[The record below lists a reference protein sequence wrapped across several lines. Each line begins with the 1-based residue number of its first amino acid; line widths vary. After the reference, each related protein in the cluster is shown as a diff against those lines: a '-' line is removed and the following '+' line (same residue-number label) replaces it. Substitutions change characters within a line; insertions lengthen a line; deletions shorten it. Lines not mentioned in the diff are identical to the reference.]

1 MSQADL
7 LRRVRNAT
15 SPADRRDSA
24 LDLLAA
30 TRSREHV
37 DAALAALERDEVRA
51 LLGDAHRAALREKAL
66 FYFEHED
73 RDRGGLIREKIIR
86 LLTAIRH
93 RDDAD
98 LYLRGA
104 TTYGGQGAQTLRAA
118 SLAGLL
124 AVDPEQAAAYA
135 VRLLGEPDT
144 SPLSGEPSITALA
157 VLAHSGQPLP
167 IYQFALLLGESF
179 VRDNKGEVVSKALEL
194 IGGEI
199 PPALYRSLA
208 ETFVALDSPVAC
220 SGIVNAIVEG
230 RMADLYPLLEDM
242 LARTRSDDLHRYG
255 AIMLAASRVPD
266 LTALLYQLARQSTR
280 ARLDNFVEAVE
291 LSTGDERDE
300 ILALLA
306 KRRR

>member
-7 LRRVRNAT
+7 LRQVRSAT
-15 SPADRRDSA
+15 TPAERRDRA
-24 LDLLAA
+24 LTLLAA

-51 LLGDAHRAALREKAL
+51 LLGDAHRATLREKAL
-66 FYFEHED
+66 VYFEHED

-86 LLTAIRH
+86 LLAAIRH
-93 RDDAD
+93 RDDVD
-98 LYLRGA
+98 LYVRGA
-104 TTYGGQGAQTLRAA
+104 TTYSGPPAQTLRAA
-118 SLAGLL
+118 SLGGLL
-124 AVDPEQAAAYA
+124 AVDPGLAAAYA
-135 VRLLGEPDT
+135 VKLLGEPDT
-144 SPLSGEPSITALA
+144 SPLSGEPSLTALA
-157 VLAHSGQPLP
+157 VLAHCGQPLP

-179 VRDNKGEVVSKALEL
+179 IKEGKGEVVSKALEL
-194 IGGEI
+194 LGGEL

-208 ETFVALDSPVAC
+208 ESFAALDSPVAS

-242 LARTRSDDLHRYG
+242 LARTRSADLHRYG
-255 AIMLAASRVPD
+255 AIMLAASREPD
-266 LTALLYQLARQSTR
+266 LTALLYRLARQSTL
-280 ARLDNFVEAVE
+280 ARVDNFIEAVE
-291 LSTGDERDE
+291 LSSGDERDA